1 MFVILAL
8 TVLFARV
15 SWGRSTYLT
24 GGDKKSPY
32 PPIEIILAD
41 PPPPVRKNI
50 VATSIRLSNEVGN
63 MLKKNQ
69 NNNNNTQGTDVAETM
84 ADIRKALF
92 ALQEQNKELRER
104 VELLE
109 DWIQVEQQLLDT
121 EHEQRVK
128 AHTKGQQKKMKRKI
142 LMM

>member
-1 MFVILAL
+1 
-8 TVLFARV
+8 LFARV
-15 SWGRSTYLT
+15 SRGRSTYLT

-41 PPPPVRKNI
+41 PPPVRKNI

-69 NNNNNTQGTDVAETM
+69 NNNNNTQGTDVAKTM

-121 EHEQRVK
+121 EHKQRVK
-128 AHTKGQQKKMKRKI
+128 AHTKVNKKK
-142 LMM
+142 